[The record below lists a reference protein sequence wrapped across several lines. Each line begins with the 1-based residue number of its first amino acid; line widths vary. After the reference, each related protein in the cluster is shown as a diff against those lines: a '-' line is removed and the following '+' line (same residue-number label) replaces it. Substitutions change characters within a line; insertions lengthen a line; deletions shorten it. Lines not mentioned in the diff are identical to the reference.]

1 MIAKVTEMIS
11 GNFRQGGLYP
21 PLLYAGYTLVS
32 GSSSRRVDYM
42 PGIEGGTP

>member
-1 MIAKVTEMIS
+1 MTAELPKSIS

-32 GSSSRRVDYM
+32 GSSSRRVFYM
-42 PGIEGGTP
+42 PGIESGTL